1 MAIRYLLFVIRYWLL
16 VIGYWLLVIRYSL
29 LVIVIPIIFRSVTVS
44 VATREQDAP
53 TLSLM
58 VFIWNDY
65 IGYLLFVIGNFPLS
79 TIH

>member
-1 MAIRYLLFVIRYWLL
+1 MLF
-16 VIGYWLLVIRYSL
+16 
-29 LVIVIPIIFRSVTVS
+29 VIVIPIIFRNATVS

-65 IGYLLFVIGNFPLS
+65 ICYLVTG
-79 TIH
+79 HW

>member
-1 MAIRYLLFVIRYWLL
+1 MKVSQRL
-16 VIGYWLLVIRYSL
+16 
-29 LVIVIPIIFRSVTVS
+29 IVIPIIFRSATVS

-65 IGYLLFVIGNFPLS
+65 NLSFTCFSYESMSASIKPPIPLNLLGCV
-79 TIH
+79 

>member
-1 MAIRYLLFVIRYWLL
+1 MFVLL
-16 VIGYWLLVIRYSL
+16 VQPRFTDSTSAIGF
-29 LVIVIPIIFRSVTVS
+29 IVIPIIFRNATVS

-65 IGYLLFVIGNFPLS
+65 SLTHKLPFLKDFPVIL
-79 TIH
+79 